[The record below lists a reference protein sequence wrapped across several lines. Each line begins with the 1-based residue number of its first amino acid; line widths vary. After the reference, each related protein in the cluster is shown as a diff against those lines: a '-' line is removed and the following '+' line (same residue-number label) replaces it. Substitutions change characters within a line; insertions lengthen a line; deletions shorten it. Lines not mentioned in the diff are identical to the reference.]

1 MKKIKLILIPAI
13 IIILSISCFSACAF
27 LPDLDVEDM
36 FEEVGDL
43 FGDIFGS
50 NHSPYDDCKKGNH
63 QWYYSWSEE
72 ASCFYEGYAY
82 YNCHV
87 CGDQRRETLP
97 RRDHEIVKE
106 SGYDATCYSYGYTG
120 NYYCVYCGEITEY
133 GTDIQPLGHQNTV
146 IENQKDVTCTENG
159 YTGDEVCLDCGS
171 ILSYGSTIYYN
182 GHPNTYIINAVEPDC
197 YNSGYS
203 GDEVCTDCGEIV
215 WYGYYLEPCHN
226 NITIINAVEATCT
239 SEGYS
244 GDGVCNDCGEI
255 VYYGDYYTNGGH
267 SYDYYYG
274 VDATCTEDGYTD
286 GYYCYRCESFFE
298 GHEVIPAYGHSEY
311 VYSYGYAGDCYNSG
325 YTDTIACSRCYQIVK
340 QGEYIPAGH
349 NEVIL
354 PAVDPTCS
362 SYGYT
367 EGSKCTTCG
376 VTLNEQTRIEML
388 KHPEIVYVDGT
399 EATCT
404 SDGLTSGEACA
415 VCGTPTKTQHSIPAT
430 GHIFGDDNKC
440 YSCDL
445 VTTDCLEYFLNTFQT
460 EYIVKGFKPGEG
472 DDVSVLVIPPYYNGL
487 PVTTIV
493 ANAFDGYD
501 NLTKVVIPGSVN
513 YIEDCAF
520 NNCANLQAVELMD
533 YNQCYNSFSNWLVG
547 CDNAKISAIVYN
559 GMTPYEVYLAAMN
572 AINHNLD
579 RYAMTTDGVTYMN
592 YYGTSYKSISTKMVQ
607 KQYYNNFYIYKS
619 STDHM
624 SSSAQTIEEYYY
636 VNEYLYTNIA
646 GFGNAKFYCSPE
658 AFSGLFLIESGDLPQ
673 FTAKYFNDARF
684 VVNDDGTMNLTLVMD
699 EELIAELITNIG
711 NIQADMTVY
720 DCTYSYKFDADG
732 NIISYTSIMNYG
744 INNYDYT
751 FTAESTTSFSD
762 IGTLG
767 GIYAPSGYTDVSS
780 ALSNSCKNGHT
791 VVECPETPATCYGNG
806 KTAHSYC
813 KACYAAIESYEVL
826 EAGHDYVNGECTICG
841 EFYGQ
846 TSGLAYMLNAEGTG
860 YILIGIGDCKDTFI
874 YVPQQIYGRPVV
886 SVSGDAFEGTDVIF
900 INVGNGGNWY
910 INEFSGC
917 DNAMQYWDWE

>member
-72 ASCFYEGYAY
+72 PTCFYEGYAY

-97 RRDHEIVKE
+97 RLDHEIVKE

-133 GTDIQPLGHQNTV
+133 GTEIQPLGHQNTV

-171 ILSYGSTIYYN
+171 IISYGNTIYYN

-244 GDGVCNDCGEI
+244 GDGVCNDCGET

-274 VDATCTEDGYTD
+274 VDATCTEDGYTS

-311 VYSYGYAGDCYNSG
+311 IYSYGQTGDCYNDGWS
-325 YTDTIACSRCYQIVK
+325 DCIACSRCGDILQES
-340 QGEYIPAGH
+340 EYIPAGH
-349 NEVIL
+349 KEVEI
-354 PAVDPTCS
+354 PAIEATCS
-362 SYGYT
+362 TYGYT
-367 EGSKCTTCG
+367 EGSKCSVCG
-376 VTLNEQTRIEML
+376 VTIQEQTRIDML
-388 KHPEIVYVDGT
+388 KHSEIVYVEGH

-445 VTTDCLEYFLNTFQT
+445 FITDCISYTLYNNEYMVNGF
-460 EYIVKGFKPGEG
+460 ISGKGN
-472 DDVSVLVIPPYYNGL
+472 DVSVLVIPPYYNGY

-493 ANAFDGYD
+493 SDAFSGYE
-501 NLTKVVIPGSVN
+501 NLTQVVIPGTVS
-513 YIEDCAF
+513 YIENRAF
-520 NNCANLQAVELMD
+520 YNCPNLQSVELMD

-559 GMTPYEVYLAAMN
+559 GMSPYEVYLAAMKV
-572 AINHNLD
+572 ITHNLD

-592 YYGTSYKSISTKMVQ
+592 YYGTSYKSVSTKMVQ

-732 NIISYTSIMNYG
+732 NIISYTSVMNYG

-767 GIYAPSGYTDVSS
+767 EIYAPSGYTDVSS

-806 KTAHSYC
+806 KTAYSYC
-813 KACYAAIESYEVL
+813 KACYAAIVSYEVL

-910 INEFSGC
+910 INEFNGC